1 MRASIA
7 VLFAIGCVTL
17 CAGAAIEPS
26 ANAEASPQS
35 FGNVIQNGIFEIC
48 FYLMGFFH
56 NFLIHV

>member
-1 MRASIA
+1 MRASVA

-26 ANAEASPQS
+26 AEASPQS
-35 FGNVIQNGIFEIC
+35 FGNVKQNEIFEIY
-48 FYLMGFFH
+48 FELMGFFH